1 MMRRF
6 LNMFRKKPKVTQL
19 TKEEIEWQNAFTTVL
34 QELAPG
40 EVFELKA
47 VPEAG
52 GTTRFE
58 LHTESSRAMVV
69 WAEIQAVLVP
79 ETPPKSS

>member
-1 MMRRF
+1 
-6 LNMFRKKPKVTQL
+6 MFRKKPKVAQP
-19 TKEEIEWQNAFTTVL
+19 TKEDIEWKNAFTAVL

-40 EVFELKA
+40 ELFELKA

-58 LHTESSRAMVV
+58 LHTESRRAMVA